1 MRGWRRR
8 EWTAGAVALALAL
21 AAPACG
27 GGGEAA
33 QPQEEKKAAGV
44 SVGLVTDIG
53 GLNDR
58 GFNSLAADG
67 IKRAERELGIEARIL
82 ESKSDSDYI
91 PNLSTLAEEGVDLSI
106 SVGFLMGDATR
117 QAAEEFPETRYAII
131 DYAYEE
137 ADALA
142 NLQGYL
148 FKEQESGYLAG
159 YMAGLVT
166 EEEGERTNP
175 ESVVSTVGGQAIPPV
190 DRFIAGFQK
199 GARDA
204 NPDVETLNAYS
215 QDFVDQA
222 RCKEIALDQI
232 AKDSDVVF
240 QVAGGCGLGAL
251 DAAGE
256 RNVWAIGVDKDQA
269 STGPQV
275 LTSALK
281 RVDVAVFEAI
291 KAVVDDSFKGGGATT
306 LGLADDGVG
315 LGKISAHAPGD
326 VVARVEARAKEVE
339 ADSVEIPEQVEK

>member
-1 MRGWRRR
+1 MVRSGRRMAV
-8 EWTAGAVALALAL
+8 WMVALCLGLVAS
-21 AAPACG
+21 ACG
-27 GGGEAA
+27 GDDEQ
-33 QPQEEKKAAGV
+33 QPAQEEEEKAQV
-44 SVGLVTDIG
+44 TIGLVTDIG

-67 IKRAERELGIEARIL
+67 VRRAEKELGVKARIL

-117 QAAEEFPETRYAII
+117 QAAEEFPETDYAII
-131 DYAYEE
+131 DASYEE
-137 ADALA
+137 KDRLP

-148 FKEQESGYLAG
+148 FKEQESGYLVG

-166 EEEGERTNP
+166 EERGERTNA
-175 ESVVSTVGGQAIPPV
+175 EQVVSTVGGQAIPPV
-190 DRFIAGFQK
+190 DHFIAGFQK
-199 GARDA
+199 GAKDA
-204 NPDVETLNAYS
+204 NPEVRTLNAYS

-222 RCKEIALDQI
+222 KCKEIALDQI

-251 DAAGE
+251 DAAGQE
-256 RNVWAIGVDKDQA
+256 DVWGIGVDKDQA

-291 KAVVDDSFKGGGATT
+291 KTVVDGSFKGGGATV
-306 LGLADDGVG
+306 LGLKEDGVG
-315 LGKISAHAPGD
+315 LGKISADAPEEI
-326 VVARVEARAKEVE
+326 VTEVE
-339 ADSVEIPEQVEK
+339 AQAEKVAAGSVDIPDQVEK